1 MFSNINIKKLLS
13 NESSLVNLYI
23 DKDYFLFKKSLT
35 NSGAITD
42 STNMYA
48 PVFGDF
54 TIFIAFVKRFD
65 PVCKDATD
73 FFAMVS
79 YFISL

>member
-1 MFSNINIKKLLS
+1 MKA
-13 NESSLVNLYI
+13 VLYI
-23 DKDYFLFKKSLT
+23 PYLNATYFLFKKSST

-42 STNMYA
+42 STKVYA

-73 FFAMVS
+73 FFAMI
-79 YFISL
+79 YYLISL

>member
-1 MFSNINIKKLLS
+1 MKA
-13 NESSLVNLYI
+13 VLYI
-23 DKDYFLFKKSLT
+23 PHLNATYFLFKKSST

-42 STNMYA
+42 STKVYA

-73 FFAMVS
+73 FFAMI
-79 YFISL
+79 YYLISL